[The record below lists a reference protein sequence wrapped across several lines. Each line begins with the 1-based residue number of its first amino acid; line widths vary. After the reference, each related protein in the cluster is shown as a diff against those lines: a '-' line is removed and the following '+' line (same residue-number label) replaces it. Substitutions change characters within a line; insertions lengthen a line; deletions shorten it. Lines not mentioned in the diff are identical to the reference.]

1 MGEYLT
7 RVCYNALDNSK
18 FLLGYCEVCETLDY
32 QLSMSR
38 KPNVIAV
45 LITNPVQLILET

>member
-1 MGEYLT
+1 MAEYLT

-18 FLLGYCEVCETLDY
+18 FLLGYCEVCEALY
-32 QLSMSR
+32 NQLGMSR
-38 KPNVIAV
+38 KPNIIVA